1 MATCERGVDEVMNKQ
16 PRQYQGY
23 TIEYNPKPYVAGH
36 DWDAYKP
43 GEEEQGFTA
52 PSRDAAI
59 DMIDILMI
67 ESEADDLKTD
77 GEE

>member
-1 MATCERGVDEVMNKQ
+1 MGEVMNKEATG
-16 PRQYQGY
+16 RLNLTCKYQGY
-23 TIEYNPKPYVAGH
+23 TIEHNPKPYVAGH
-36 DWDAYKP
+36 DWDAYKH

-52 PSRDAAI
+52 PSKTAAI

-67 ESEADDLKTD
+67 ESEADDFETD